1 MSKKLAWLAA
11 FFISLV
17 SITAQEQDT
26 TITIVKDS
34 VVVIEKK
41 SDVKPLSYG
50 KNGFEMRSQ
59 DNKFSMNI
67 RARLQFRFATPE
79 DQDPLTFNDLS
90 GELKPVFKINR
101 ARLKVGG
108 HGYKPWLKYYFEY
121 ELATS
126 RLLDFR
132 IMIEKYPW
140 LKFKFGQWKV
150 EFTRERFIS
159 SGAQTMV
166 DRSIINRPFTA
177 DRQQGAQVYG
187 NTNHKG
193 ALNFDY
199 WFGMFAGTGRGA
211 RENDDNNLMY
221 FGRLQWNP
229 FGEAVDFKGSD
240 LKNVTKPQA
249 SLAVA
254 LLNNTSPYTRFSTG
268 GGGSLLGFEDGE
280 PGQYKTDQINYE
292 TAFKYKGF
300 AWQSE
305 YHRKRITDRLNNDAE
320 SFMEGYYLQASY
332 FLHNAISWFPEP
344 LEIATRY
351 AKFDPYENLP
361 GESMEEYGLAL
372 NWFFSGHNNKLSA
385 EITDFSYKNEFEE
398 RKDQLR
404 FRIQWDISF

>member
-1 MSKKLAWLAA
+1 MLQKLT
-11 FFISLV
+11 FFFLLLLIGFSSFSQEGDTSTVIV
-17 SITAQEQDT
+17 SDTA
-26 TITIVKDS
+26 K
-34 VVVIEKK
+34 VVIEKPQ
-41 SDVKPLSYG
+41 VKNLEYG
-50 KNGFEMRSQ
+50 KKGFTMRS
-59 DNKFSMNI
+59 DNNRFSMNI

-79 DQDPLTFNDLS
+79 DQDPLTFNDLT

-140 LKFKFGQWKV
+140 MNFKFGQWKV

-187 NTNHKG
+187 NSTLKG
-193 ALNFDY
+193 MANFDY
-199 WFGMFAGTGRGA
+199 WFGIFTGTGRGA

-229 FGEAVDFKGSD
+229 FGEPVDFKGSD
-240 LKNVTKPQA
+240 IGISEKPKA
-249 SLAVA
+249 SLAFAA
-254 LLNNTSPYTRFSTG
+254 LTNTSQYTRFSTG
-268 GGGSLLGFEDGE
+268 GGGSLRGFEDGE
-280 PGQYKTDQINYE
+280 PGQYKVDQVNYE

-320 SFMEGYYLQASY
+320 SFLEGYYLQAGY
-332 FLHNAISWFPEP
+332 LFHNAFNWWPEP
-344 LEIATRY
+344 LEMAARY
-351 AKFDPYENLP
+351 AKYDPYENLP
-361 GESMEEYGLAL
+361 GESMEEYGLAF

-398 RKDQLR
+398 SKDQFR